1 MPTSYTRR
9 GALLTYPGMILSP
22 LGTASPYEAL
32 SPSFATALRFCH
44 DTDWAALPNGRH
56 PILGDD
62 VFALLQENHTKPA
75 DQCRWEAHRTYADIQ
90 LVLAGTE
97 CMGVA
102 PLSQCEPETAF
113 DTAADL
119 GFYRLVRPPAQRLI
133 VPAGHLAIFL
143 PTDVHMPL
151 IADGAPALVR
161 KVVVKVRVGPT

>member
-1 MPTSYTRR
+1 
-9 GALLTYPGMILSP
+9 MIFSP
-22 LGTASPYEAL
+22 LGTASTYEAL
-32 SPSFATALRFCH
+32 SPRFATALRFCR

-62 VFALLQENHTKPA
+62 VFALLQENRTKPA

-102 PLSQCEPETAF
+102 PLSQCEPEADF
-113 DTAADL
+113 DAAADV
-119 GFYRLVRPPAQRLI
+119 GFYRLARPPEQRLT
-133 VPAGHLAIFL
+133 VPSGHLAVFL
-143 PTDVHMPL
+143 PTDAHMPL
-151 IADGAPALVR
+151 IAAAEPTLVR